1 MREPFHQTILMDIF
15 DTTTALARVEQR
27 FLWCSFASTYST
39 NARGVIRWLWKVVG
53 SSRVTGMA
61 LGLWDRSW
69 VFHDD

>member
-39 NARGVIRWLWKVVG
+39 NALHDWGHDREVRAGP
-53 SSRVTGMA
+53 SHTAPA
-61 LGLWDRSW
+61 LRD
-69 VFHDD
+69 